1 MMIDPK
7 LIEEIVG
14 NVIKQ
19 LGVTPSISEVSAKP
33 LLLVHNAERETIS
46 RLEEKWEIIS
56 EPVAKVQDAV
66 MLEVSQNVLVKGALG
81 LTDDPD
87 SELLSELLLQGK
99 QVTLIPMAKL
109 EWLVSSDG
117 GQSPY
122 HRHLLTYKEKLESFG
137 VRFTTLEA
145 FIRDGEK
152 VEPPSLD
159 KLLTEQGVRDCA
171 DDTIRIGKAT
181 IVTPLA
187 RDTARELGK
196 TISRA
201 E

>member
-145 FIRDGEK
+145 FIRDGRRWNRHL
-152 VEPPSLD
+152 S
-159 KLLTEQGVRDCA
+159 
-171 DDTIRIGKAT
+171 
-181 IVTPLA
+181 
-187 RDTARELGK
+187 
-196 TISRA
+196 ISC
-201 E
+201 